1 MTNHWWERV
10 CRYRKWISDAIKTDL
25 YSNEEKKK
33 RKKKNLNSA
42 RLYCSPEDIVAI
54 KDNANESNVN
64 DAAENFIDEDREKD
78 LLEKSSKKVVK
89 KWSLMCTVQLCM
101 NRNVSNQSVEV
112 FCIQ

>member
-1 MTNHWWERV
+1 M
-10 CRYRKWISDAIKTDL
+10 
-25 YSNEEKKK
+25 KK
-33 RKKKNLNSA
+33 RIKKNLNSA
-42 RLYCSPEDIVAI
+42 RQYCSPEDIVAI

-78 LLEKSSKKVVK
+78 LLEKSLKKVVK

-112 FCIQ
+112 FLYPIVKRELGPTCLMDNFRLNVFI